1 MSRKKISRKR
11 LISKKRVKKSVK
23 KIVKYDG
30 MMDDVEPTQS
40 KNIYKYSV
48 DLFTSDQYSSENV
61 NISGMLEASSEKEA
75 LEKINPFV
83 ISNFDE
89 IYRKIKSIDA
99 FIIYV
104 NDDERTE
111 TLEEKTVVLKKILN
125 EIESKLEKIIL
136 DEDEIF
142 KLETTG
148 KGY

>member
-11 LISKKRVKKSVK
+11 LISKRRVKKTIPYYYFKKSLKKK
-23 KIVKYDG
+23 KI
-30 MMDDVEPTQS
+30 QS

-61 NISGMLEASSEKEA
+61 IISGMLEASSEKEA